1 MGLQLE
7 LAKTVAKKFSLRDD
21 ETKIFNELWEL
32 KRKSDDFEKDRE
44 DDLHAEI
51 DTAFDTFSAVV
62 NGGSSTRPGHSRVE
76 RRPIWNKYVI
86 FSDHHMAYSGHRHNF
101 FASSGNR
108 SLYTKL
114 LPEYFNKNYTL
125 VEAGDVEE
133 LIIYEPTQAEADR
146 RTKLSWT
153 ELNTRRVDC
162 RTEQLRKIL
171 NDSGNAALYGQLAQF
186 SRAGRLVRVAGN
198 HDYDLQKEPLLDLL
212 QAKLPEIER
221 PCDYLLLGTQQ
232 MTAPGDPEKWAT
244 KVDYAILHGHQFDK
258 FANPRFAP
266 QLGET
271 ISECLAWG
279 YQGADRVWR
288 WNDKVSDWAF
298 GRRSFSDNL
307 VTDDYERPSLI
318 PINLE
323 ARAFWEWLFKHN
335 IAWEYFESDTSTG
348 AIVNEV
354 LKGEEFFKFRHLN
367 EVFIRK
373 RMVEEFPD
381 ASSRPK
387 LVLGH
392 SHEPRFKPAVPSSA
406 TSWST
411 YEHYFNTAA
420 AGRFENLIWALEIVG
435 GTPTLVSW
443 SFAGGPRDTAS
454 AAQRRVWS
462 VNDVAPGSTL
472 RANINPADVP

>member
-44 DDLHAEI
+44 SELHTEI
-51 DTAFDTFSAVV
+51 GTAFDTFREVTR
-62 NGGSSTRPGHSRVE
+62 GGSSTRPGHTHVE
-76 RRPIWNKYVI
+76 KRMNGGKYVI

-114 LPEYFNKNYTL
+114 LPEYFDKDYTL

-146 RTKLSWT
+146 RTKMSWT
-153 ELNTRRVDC
+153 ELGTRRVDC
-162 RTEQLRKIL
+162 RIEQLRKIL
-171 NDSGNAALYGQLAQF
+171 NDPGNADLYAQLAKF

-198 HDYDLQKEPLLDLL
+198 HDYDIQKEPLLDLM
-212 QAKLPEIER
+212 QAKLPEFER
-221 PCDYLLLGTQQ
+221 PCDYLLIGSPM
-232 MTAPGDPEKWAT
+232 MTAPDSPPRYNTAF
-244 KVDYAILHGHQFDK
+244 AILHGHQFDK
-258 FANPRFAP
+258 YASPRFAA

-288 WNDKVSDWAF
+288 WNDKVSEWAF
-298 GRRSFSDNL
+298 GGRAFFDNL

-318 PINLE
+318 PVTLE

-335 IAWEYFESDTSTG
+335 IAWEYFESETSTG
-348 AIVNEV
+348 AILNEV
-354 LKGEEFFKFRHLN
+354 LKGEEFFKFRHLD
-367 EVFIRK
+367 EVFIKK

-381 ASSRPK
+381 ASSRPS

-392 SHEPRFKPAVPSSA
+392 SHEPRFKPAVPGSST

-411 YEHYFNTAA
+411 FEHYFNTAA

-435 GTPTLVSW
+435 GEPTLVSW
-443 SFAGGPRDTAS
+443 SFNGGPRDTAS
-454 AAQRRVWS
+454 PAQRRVWQ
-462 VNDVAPGSTL
+462 VNDVTPGTTL
-472 RANINPADVP
+472 RARRTPAAVP